1 MGDISKEFA
10 ESYKKRRGN
19 YPPGYEV
26 PKTSKEQYSKRRYDL
41 LIKFGQGKATD
52 KDMEYLYST
61 GALSRPGQKKTT
73 YSLGV
78 PGTDQTIEGLTP
90 SQAYDRALDEQT
102 RKAGPSVGTAL
113 GDTLQAKD
121 YQTLV
126 KEQANYRYLNLI
138 ANRADS
144 SLVLPAAGLPKKK
157 EPDTYQKA
165 LTAELATFKSG
176 LYWSPYER
184 RGKWYVK
191 NAKGKE
197 QSITKQQLDEMNYEN
212 YLMRENRRL
221 AKQRTTKVKNKEIR
235 TTITGMAENMR
246 AKGVTDEDIYPMLNQ
261 WLQANYGMRLED
273 FATKPTKKTKAK
285 KPVPKGKTTEPQY
298 RKHPQ
303 VVFPPQ

>member
-1 MGDISKEFA
+1 MGDISKAFA
-10 ESYKKRRGN
+10 ESYKKRRGS

-26 PKTSKEQYSKRRYDL
+26 PETSKEQYTKKRYDL

-52 KDMEYLYST
+52 KEMEYLYST
-61 GALSRPGQKKTT
+61 GALSKPGQKKTT

-90 SQAYDRALDEQT
+90 VQTYDRALAEQT

-126 KEQANYRYLNLI
+126 NELAHYKYL
-138 ANRADS
+138 AGTADRADS
-144 SLVLPAAGLPKKK
+144 SLVLPAVGLPKKK

-191 NAKGKE
+191 NAKGIE
-197 QSITKQQLDEMNYEN
+197 QSITTEQLDEMNYEN

-221 AKQRTTKVKNKEIR
+221 AKQRTTKVKNKEIL
-235 TTITGMAENMR
+235 TTITGRAENMR
-246 AKGVTDEDIYPMLNQ
+246 ARGDTDEDIYIELTQ
-261 WLQANYGMRLED
+261 WLQDNYGMRLED
-273 FATKPTKKTKAK
+273 FAPKPTKKTQTT
-285 KPVPKGKTTEPQY
+285 KPVQKGKTTTPQY
-298 RKHPQ
+298 KKHPQ
-303 VVFPPQ
+303 VVFPPK